1 MDDQYNCHVGKTKV
15 LLKKS
20 YRRRFLLGRA
30 PSGVACRVA
39 LSAQTFLPCKKVTA
53 AIAHANRGAGHS
65 PAPRSK
71 KYSRKIVYAPQ
82 PLYKQKPKSKEC
94 IISIVLQLP
103 EGGDFEALNCLPA
116 LNLIEA
122 QSLI

>member
-1 MDDQYNCHVGKTKV
+1 VPRQALPAGSRFPLKLFFSLSVG
-15 LLKKS
+15 S
-20 YRRRFLLGRA
+20 
-30 PSGVACRVA
+30 
-39 LSAQTFLPCKKVTA
+39 KKVTA
-53 AIAHANRGAGHS
+53 AIAHATRGAGLR
-65 PAPRSK
+65 PAPLSK

-82 PLYKQKPKSKEC
+82 PLYKQKPKSKEY

>member
-53 AIAHANRGAGHS
+53 AIAHATKGAGHS
-65 PAPRSK
+65 PAPPCKTQTSSAFNKNKRHAQLLSK
-71 KYSRKIVYAPQ
+71 TMDMHE
-82 PLYKQKPKSKEC
+82 KPTTILTK
-94 IISIVLQLP
+94 
-103 EGGDFEALNCLPA
+103 N
-116 LNLIEA
+116 N
-122 QSLI
+122 